1 MAFRVFSFFL
11 FFLANAPLFAQPTGT
26 IEGSVLNAITSEP
39 IVGATVRIEQTTL
52 GAITIAQGKFTV
64 RNVPPGIYA
73 LRISAVGY
81 TPLLQADIVVG
92 SGKPATVTVR
102 LSPQDIQLEGIEV
115 EASYFQRN
123 VETVTSTQ
131 LLSAEDIRRAPGVQ
145 EDVVRAVQL
154 LPGVAVTS
162 AGRNDL
168 IVRGGAPFENLF
180 LVDNIEVPN
189 INHFGSQGSTGGPLS
204 LINIDF
210 VRETDFSTGGF
221 GVQYGDKLSSLTNIV
236 LRDGS
241 EERFSGELNLSAT
254 GFGVIGEGPLGENT
268 SFLTSV
274 RRSYLDFIF
283 KAAGFGFIPEYWDF
297 QTKISHTINNTN
309 SLSFLVIGALNDVT
323 FNNDDA
329 DKRLSNSRVA
339 APNQKQYFSGLT
351 WKTLLKNGVITTTLG
366 RTYTAFSTYQND
378 SLGNR
383 IFQNTSTEGENSLR
397 VHALFLPSSSL
408 EISVGTTLK
417 LASALEYDIVL
428 PGSLRTDAE
437 GIQHPL
443 NIDTSFTAFR
453 NAFYGQVAYN
463 LTDQLRA
470 TAGIRTDYYAYLN
483 NSFYVS
489 PRVGMRYSLTSTSA
503 LTASVG
509 QYLQS
514 PSFIWLIGAPQNA
527 ELTPAI
533 ADQAVLGYEHTLAPD
548 LKLQV
553 EAYYKQYSK
562 YFARV
567 YRPQAVLSPSGFDD
581 ASRDIPYGLEP
592 LVNNA
597 KGTSRGIE
605 VFVQKKLSD
614 IPLYGLTSIS
624 LNETRFTS
632 IDGTERAGSY
642 DSRFILN
649 ILGGYRFGSDWEVSS
664 KFRFSTGLPLTPYDA
679 NGKLDFA
686 QYNAAGR
693 LPDVHTLDVRV
704 DKRWSFTGLQ
714 LITYIDIQNVY
725 GRKNVS
731 GLRWNARTQ
740 QAEYAESIGL
750 LPSIGVNIEF

>member
-1 MAFRVFSFFL
+1 MKQILSFFSLL
-11 FFLANAPLFAQPTGT
+11 FFASAILFAQPTGT
-26 IEGSVLNAITSEP
+26 IEGSVLNAVTSEP
-39 IVGATVRIEQTTL
+39 IAGATVRVEQTSF
-52 GAITIAQGKFTV
+52 GAITTAQGKFAV
-64 RNVPPGIYA
+64 RNIPPGVYT
-73 LRISAVGY
+73 LRMSAVGY
-81 TPLLQADIVVG
+81 APLLQADVVVG
-92 SGKPATVTVR
+92 SGKPVTVTVR
-102 LSPQDIQLEGIEV
+102 LNQQDVQLDGIEV
-115 EASYFQRN
+115 EANYFQRN

-241 EERFSGELNLSAT
+241 QERFSGELNLSAT

-268 SFLTSV
+268 TFLTSV

-297 QTKISHTINNTN
+297 QAKVSHDINSTN

-351 WKTLLKNGVITTTLG
+351 WKTLLEKGILTTTLG

-383 IFQNTSTEGENSLR
+383 IFQNTSAEGENSLR
-397 VHALFLPSSSL
+397 LHALFLPSPQL

-428 PGSLRTDAE
+428 PGSLRTDAV
-437 GIQHPL
+437 GAQHPL
-443 NIDTSFTAFR
+443 TLDTSFTAFR
-453 NAFYGQVAYN
+453 NALYGQVAYS
-463 LTDQLRA
+463 LTDHLRA
-470 TAGIRTDYYAYLN
+470 TVGIRTDYYAYLG
-483 NSFYVS
+483 NSLYVS
-489 PRVGMRYSLTSTSA
+489 PRFGTRYSLTPTSA
-503 LTASVG
+503 LTASAG
-509 QYLQS
+509 RYLQS

-527 ELTPAI
+527 TLTPAI

-553 EAYYKQYSK
+553 EAYYKHYSN

-592 LVNNA
+592 LVNSA
-597 KGTSRGIE
+597 KGTSRGVE
-605 VFVQKKLSD
+605 LFMQKKLST
-614 IPLYGLTSIS
+614 IPLYGLMSVS

-632 IDGTERAGSY
+632 IDGIERAGSY
-642 DSRFILN
+642 DSRFIFNL
-649 ILGGYRFGSDWEVSS
+649 LGGYRFSADWEIST
-664 KFRFSTGLPLTPYDA
+664 KFRFSTGLPVTPYDA

-693 LPDVHTLDVRV
+693 LPDVHTLDVRI
-704 DKRWSFTGLQ
+704 DRRWSFTGLQ
-714 LITYIDIQNVY
+714 LSTYIDIQNIY

-731 GLRWNARTQ
+731 GLRWNARERR
-740 QAEYAESIGL
+740 AEYAESIGL
-750 LPSIGVNIEF
+750 LPSIGINIEF

>member
-1 MAFRVFSFFL
+1 MKYTWLIFAL
-11 FFLANAPLFAQPTGT
+11 FFLAHTRASAQPVGT
-26 IEGSVLNAITSEP
+26 IEGTVLNAVTSEP
-39 IVGATVRIEQTTL
+39 IVGATVRVEQTAL
-52 GAITIAQGKFTV
+52 GAISTAQGKFTI
-64 RNVPPGIYA
+64 RNVPPSVYT

-81 TPLLQADIVVG
+81 TPLLQSDVVVG
-92 SGKPATVTVR
+92 SGKPAAVVVR
-102 LSPQDIQLEGIEV
+102 LSPQDVQLEGIEV
-115 EASYFQRN
+115 EADYFQRN
-123 VETVTSTQ
+123 VESITSTQ
-131 LLSAEDIRRAPGVQ
+131 LLNAEDIRRAPGVQ

-180 LVDNIEVPN
+180 LVDNIEIPN

-241 EERFSGELNLSAT
+241 DQRFSGELNLSAT
-254 GFGVIGEGPLGENT
+254 GFGIMGEGPVTEKT
-268 SFLTSV
+268 TFLASA

-297 QTKISHTINNTN
+297 QTKVSHRIDNSN
-309 SLSFLVIGALNDVT
+309 SLSFLVVGALDKVVL
-323 FNNDDA
+323 NNDDA

-339 APNQKQYFSGLT
+339 VPNQKQYFSGLT
-351 WKTLLKNGVITTTLG
+351 WKTLLEKGVITTTLG
-366 RTYTAFSTYQND
+366 RSYTTFNTFQND

-397 VHALFLPSSSL
+397 VHALLLPSPAL

-417 LASALEYDIVL
+417 FASTLEYDIVL

-437 GIQHPL
+437 GVQQPL
-443 NIDTSFTAFR
+443 ALDTSFTAFR
-453 NAFYGQVAYN
+453 SAFYGQAAYN
-463 LTDQLRA
+463 ITDRLRA
-470 TAGIRTDYYAYLN
+470 TLGIRADYYAYLGKTL
-483 NSFYVS
+483 YAS
-489 PRVGMRYSLTSTSA
+489 PRFGVRYSLTPTSA
-503 LTASVG
+503 LTASAGRYV
-509 QYLQS
+509 QS
-514 PSFIWLIGAPQNA
+514 PSFIWLLGAPQNA
-527 ELTPAI
+527 ALTPAI
-533 ADQAVLGYEHTLAPD
+533 ANQAVLGYEHTLAPD
-548 LKLQV
+548 VKLQV
-553 EAYYKQYSK
+553 EAYYKQYTD

-592 LVNNA
+592 LLNTA
-597 KGTSRGIE
+597 TGTARGVE

-614 IPLYGLTSIS
+614 IPLYGLLSIS
-624 LNETRFTS
+624 VNDTRFTS
-632 IDGTERAGSY
+632 IDGIERAGSY
-642 DSRFILN
+642 DSPFILN
-649 ILGGYRFGSDWEVSS
+649 LLGGYRFGADWEVSS
-664 KFRFSTGLPLTPYDA
+664 KFRFSSGLPITPYTA
-679 NGKLDFA
+679 NGALDFT
-686 QYNAAGR
+686 QYNTAGR
-693 LPDVHTLDVRV
+693 LPSIHSLDIRV

-714 LITYIDIQNVY
+714 LVTYIDIQNLY

-731 GLRWNARTQ
+731 GLRWNARTRQ
-740 QAEYAESIGL
+740 TEYAESIGV
-750 LPSIGVNIEF
+750 LPSIGINIEF